1 MKVVLSAKLSNQ
13 KKMVN
18 FFRPKLFHRVSLLRY
33 CKKERRKINYYIYIY
48 IAYIL
53 YVYVYIYIFIYT
65 YIYLYIYMYLFMVF
79 SFLGLIFQLHEK
91 MSCWYI
97 YITAL
102 SEHTSFLIR
111 NCTVFGCVFIDIEH
125 QITYFTYY
133 FFTFYGQRI
142 THFWFAYVWYISIFK
157 MSFS

>member
-97 YITAL
+97 YILQRYQNTHRSWYVTARFL
-102 SEHTSFLIR
+102 DVFLLTLNIKKLTLLTTSLLFMDSE
-111 NCTVFGCVFIDIEH
+111 
-125 QITYFTYY
+125 
-133 FFTFYGQRI
+133 
-142 THFWFAYVWYISIFK
+142 
-157 MSFS
+157 